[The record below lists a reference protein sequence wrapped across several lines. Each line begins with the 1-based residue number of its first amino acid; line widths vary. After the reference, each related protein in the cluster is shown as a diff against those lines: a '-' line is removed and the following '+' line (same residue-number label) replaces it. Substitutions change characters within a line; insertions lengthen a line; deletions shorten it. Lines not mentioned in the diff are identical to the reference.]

1 MAYWTVATQIAI
13 TVTFSIATHRKK
25 EFTVWHYTIT
35 PMTKISILT
44 IFRAKSNIDTKRL
57 WQKSS
62 EKIAQFLLLLLK
74 GVYDGYSND
83 NVKKAITCK
92 TTTHSCTCTTLYC
105 TFPFRHCRTTTWKC
119 LISGLMKNASKRRQ
133 IFLSL
138 GITHSLILVWSRLE
152 HKAQGY
158 RFQWISLQE
167 SSPIFDN

>member
-83 NVKKAITCK
+83 NVKKSNNLQNNNSLLHVHDALLYISFPSLQDYNVKMPNFRFNEERKQTK
-92 TTTHSCTCTTLYC
+92 TNLS
-105 TFPFRHCRTTTWKC
+105 
-119 LISGLMKNASKRRQ
+119 
-133 IFLSL
+133 FLRY
-138 GITHSLILVWSRLE
+138 HSLTHPRLIQAGTQGSRVSVSMNFTPGE
-152 HKAQGY
+152 FAHI
-158 RFQWISLQE
+158 W
-167 SSPIFDN
+167 